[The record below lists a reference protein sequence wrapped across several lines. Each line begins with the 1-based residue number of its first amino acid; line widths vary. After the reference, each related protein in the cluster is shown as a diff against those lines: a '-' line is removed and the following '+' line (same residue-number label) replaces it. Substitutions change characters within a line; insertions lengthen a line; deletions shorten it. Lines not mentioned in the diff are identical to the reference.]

1 MDLGVNGIS
10 IRKKSNTDVNE
21 NGKELM
27 LLCQGRDGGE
37 HSMEIET
44 QSDGI
49 IRLLGII
56 PFFYDAYKKRK
67 TIIVD
72 NIDNSVHALAL
83 RNIMETFWNR
93 KTTGQII
100 FTVHNTILLDRSII
114 RPEEAWFVEKE
125 DGRSVMYSLNEFKIG
140 NYVDIQD
147 AYLEGRF
154 GAVPQMANNG

>member
-27 LLCQGRDGGE
+27 LLCQGGDGGE